1 MNVIN
6 TVGSGKRIG
15 LKDEEIAEMVDVF
28 LSQTKDRDMISE
40 SLLLNIL

>member
-1 MNVIN
+1 MNVMN

-28 LSQTKDRDMISE
+28 LS
-40 SLLLNIL
+40 